1 MSRISRLQLAFARR
15 LQRWNEPILVQFQ
28 SFISIFPSLIPSRIF
43 NFFLLSYSYNSQYIL
58 NISFPSNI
66 EIVSNAKKERKKKKY
81 DNNRNV
87 SFYLKNCE
95 NLSDNF
101 NSFHVHIDYFL
112 LVLGYSINL
121 ITNLALYRL
130 NSFELSRVQAVLIPN
145 QLPKTV
151 LVKLENKHV
160 LSSSRVFLRSS

>member
-1 MSRISRLQLAFARR
+1 MSRISRLQLADVCKDGTSPSWSNFN
-15 LQRWNEPILVQFQ
+15 LLFQF
-28 SFISIFPSLIPSRIF
+28 FPLLFLLEYLI
-43 NFFLLSYSYNSQYIL
+43 FFLFSYSYNSRYIL

-87 SFYLKNCE
+87 SFYLKNYE